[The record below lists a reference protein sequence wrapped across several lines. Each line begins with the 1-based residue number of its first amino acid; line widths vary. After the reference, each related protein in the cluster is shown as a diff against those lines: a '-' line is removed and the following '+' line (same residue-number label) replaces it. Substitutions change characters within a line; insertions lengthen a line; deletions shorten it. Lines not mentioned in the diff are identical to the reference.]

1 MKSLHLPVVIVVL
14 SLASPGF
21 PQDAAAKE
29 REKLQGVWQVL
40 RQEYD
45 GTDENSGEAKLVI
58 VGDKMAVKDK
68 QGEKNIS
75 WKIDPAKQPKTI
87 DLTMDVNGKA
97 IQLTGIYQL
106 DGDTLKICASEAG
119 QARPTEFASPKGSR
133 LTLFVLKRVKS

>member
-1 MKSLHLPVVIVVL
+1 MKSLHLLIVVTIL

-29 REKLQGVWQVL
+29 RDKLQGTWQFL

-45 GTDENSGEAKLVI
+45 GTDENSGESKLVI
-58 VGDKMAVKDK
+58 AGDKMALKDK
-68 QGEKNIS
+68 QGAKSIT

-97 IQLTGIYQL
+97 LQLTGIYQL

-133 LTLFVLKRVKS
+133 LTLFVLKRLKS